1 MKRVK
6 VYNNKIYYDNFYN
19 MSRELLCVTDQ
30 RLRILSANE
39 KWKKVLGYEEDALVG
54 RYLLSD
60 VAPEDVKLAKQN
72 TDLLGKQQVSVQF
85 TSSYRCNDDTYKIIK
100 WLLKSE
106 GNFIYVV
113 AQDMSEHREH
123 ERIIEEKNQNFLK
136 LFNSNPALMAV
147 SGANHRK
154 YVDVNQA
161 FCEKLGFHR
170 DEIIGRT
177 SLELG
182 LIVDEIAFK
191 NLIGTY
197 KEKGRISN
205 VEFRLRCKDGH
216 ILTGIVSGETIVS
229 NSEELFL
236 TVMTDISELKAA
248 YDNTKNTEKHLRHL
262 LENMVE
268 AIWIVNHNGRIIDMN
283 KQACQDLGFS
293 KEELVNKTM
302 MDLDSTLEKDFNIV
316 FNQLLEVGVVN
327 RIGKHTRSD
336 GASYEVDMLL
346 SLIQFNDQKFVVAVT
361 RDITTQIEHQKL
373 LIMAKEAAEHAS
385 QIKTR
390 FLANMSHELRT
401 PLNGLMGML
410 TLLASTN
417 LDDEQVEYLKLAKAS
432 SNTLLEII
440 EEILHL
446 TLVESKDVKHNKVE
460 IKMHSLVN
468 AIIEE
473 HSERANDHNNR
484 LLAIIDKEIPEKI
497 IGMPYKLK
505 QVMNCLLSNSNKFT
519 TDGDIIIRVSRIK
532 EDKDG
537 RVHLLFEV
545 KDTGIG
551 MSKETLERAFEPFA
565 QGDDSITKVF
575 GGVGLGL
582 SVSKQIVE
590 YMGGEIKVLSEPNQG
605 SHFTFDAY
613 FDEVVTLQSIIN
625 NNEFNTKM
633 NNLHIH
639 KTSENTIMNRK
650 ILIIDDDVVNCK
662 VIAKW
667 LIKKG
672 YACDTVESL
681 EDVDDLLKVW
691 DYDVVLIDGIDPNIS
706 TEEISKKRILRDNRN
721 TKLILMMPYSVN
733 QSCHDEKSVLVDKI
747 ITKPVDV
754 EKLHEWL
761 QTKL

>member
-1 MKRVK
+1 VK
-6 VYNNKIYYDNFYN
+6 ANNKIHYDNFYN

-30 RLRILSANE
+30 RLRILSVNE

-60 VAPEDVKLAKQN
+60 IAPEDVKLAKQN
-72 TDLLGKQQVSVQF
+72 TDLLGKQQMSVQF
-85 TSSYRCNDDTYKIIK
+85 TSRYRCNDDTYKIMK
-100 WLLKSE
+100 WRLKSE

-113 AQDMSEHREH
+113 AQDMSECREH

-136 LFNSNPALMAV
+136 LFNNNPALMAV

-154 YVDVNQA
+154 YVDVNHA
-161 FCEKLGFHR
+161 FCEKLGYHR

-205 VEFRLRCKDGH
+205 VEFNLRCKDGH

-248 YDNTKNTEKHLRHL
+248 YDNIRHTEKHLRHL

-268 AIWIVNHNGRIIDMN
+268 AIWIVDYNGRIIDMN
-283 KQACQDLGFS
+283 KQACRDTGFS

-302 MDLDSTLEKDFNIV
+302 MDLDSTLEKDFSIV

-327 RIGKHTRSD
+327 LIGKHTQSN

-346 SLIQFNDQKFVVAVT
+346 SLIQFNDQKLVVAVT
-361 RDITTQIEHQKL
+361 RDITAQLEHQKL

-410 TLLASTN
+410 TLLASTD

-460 IKMHSLVN
+460 INMHSLVN

-473 HSERANDHNNR
+473 HTERANDYNNR
-484 LLAIIDKEIPEKI
+484 LLALIDKEVPEKI

-519 TDGDIIIRVSRIK
+519 TDGDIIIKVSRIK
-532 EDKDG
+532 GDEDG

-605 SHFTFDAY
+605 SQFIFDAY
-613 FDEVVTLQSIIN
+613 FDEVVTIKNIINNIIN
-625 NNEFNTKM
+625 NNDFNTKM

-650 ILIIDDDVVNCK
+650 ILVIDDDAVNCK

-672 YACDTVESL
+672 YVCDTVESL

-706 TEEISKKRILRDNRN
+706 TEEISEKRILRNNRN
-721 TKLILMMPYSVN
+721 TKLILMIPYSVN

-761 QTKL
+761 QTKS